1 MVNYFFETEKNFND
15 FQSLSKGFKMCDSL
29 DEIYEA
35 IQEIF
40 ESKKFYIK
48 KGQEN
53 NNIFLFLKISLLGG
67 KIQEIQLE
75 LKKKESNTNEI
86 NVEVCNK
93 VNALEKEIVEI
104 KKENLLF
111 KEKVNNDLAKIN
123 NLEEVILKQKNEIE
137 KLKEWKE
144 KYDKEIQ
151 KTIQKEKDK
160 EALKKIDSKIIKEKK
175 K

>member
-1 MVNYFFETEKNFND
+1 MKKPEETPKDLLLPTPGKNLESFSNIKEYNILESEEKENYIIKLGKKNKENIIIQAHQKNHLVNYFFETEKNFND

-48 KGQEN
+48 KDKEN
-53 NNIFLFLKISLLGG
+53 NNIFLFLKIYLLGG

-93 VNALEKEIVEI
+93 VNALEKEI
-104 KKENLLF
+104 
-111 KEKVNNDLAKIN
+111 
-123 NLEEVILKQKNEIE
+123 QKR
-137 KLKEWKE
+137 KF
-144 KYDKEIQ
+144 
-151 KTIQKEKDK
+151 
-160 EALKKIDSKIIKEKK
+160 II
-175 K
+175 